1 MGRYWVGTAWSPSIS
16 PPSISPPSTPHSM
29 FIANNGSAL
38 LLQLSLAYLEGDLLF
53 ENNTANLGAAISVQ
67 DRSRVRNHISYIVTE
82 WYSWTAST
90 RLTLIIVS

>member
-16 PPSISPPSTPHSM
+16 PPSTPHST